1 MRSVLLS
8 CVVNRRRVSARH
20 TAAVIPVDAA
30 AVILRNAGVPAHG
43 QWRWLLMGFL
53 LALALGIVSPV
64 QACGLEPTYKS
75 GFTVSYPGALA
86 VAVAVADS
94 RRSGLLPPADSAD
107 ISNES
112 LLQHMLTDLRQLAL
126 RLDAG
131 SMQKEADNVVPFSLV
146 LVGPGLWSH
155 YHPAP
160 DGIRAEYHVNGP
172 LDGEVVVLTH
182 ASVLHALLKGHLT
195 TEQAT
200 RLGLLAFSG
209 QQADSARKF
218 LESGFQAGS

>member
-1 MRSVLLS
+1 MTPVKRT
-8 CVVNRRRVSARH
+8 RG
-20 TAAVIPVDAA
+20 AATVF
-30 AVILRNAGVPAHG
+30 RNACVPAYHH
-43 QWRWLLMGFL
+43 RHWLLAGFL
-53 LALALGIVSPV
+53 IALALGTVSPV
-64 QACGLEPTYKS
+64 QACGLEPTYKG

-94 RRSGLLPPADSAD
+94 RRSGLLPPADSANTP
-107 ISNES
+107 NEI
-112 LLQHMLTDLRQLAL
+112 LLQHMLADLRQLAL

-131 SMQKEADNVVPFSLV
+131 SAGNEANNVVPFSLV

-160 DGIRAEYHVNGP
+160 DGIHAEYHVNGP
-172 LDGEVVVLTH
+172 LEGEVVVLTH
-182 ASVLHALLKGHLT
+182 ASVLHALLKGRLT

-209 QQADSARKF
+209 QQADSVRKS
-218 LESGFQAGS
+218 LESGFQASI